1 MQHLLDLT
9 LEEFREA
16 CAEHGRRPYLAEQVL
31 GWIHRQGT
39 TDFQAMTNVSQMD
52 RDWLD
57 DNFTI
62 FRSRIDRAQ
71 TASDGTLKILLGW
84 DPPADQS
91 LPQVGQDSTLR
102 QTETV
107 MIPTAKRRTACVS
120 SQVGCPVGC
129 RFCASGLGGLEGNLT
144 AGQIVEQVLRLSQEE
159 EVGRITNIVFMG
171 MGEPLA
177 NDRSVMKAIRILN
190 ADWGP
195 AIGARHITVSTVG
208 LPKAIRRFARFDL
221 PVTLALSLHAPNDD
235 LRRALIPWADY
246 STIDELTSA
255 CQAWFQTSGRE
266 ITLEYLLLR
275 EVNDR
280 VEHARQLA
288 KIASTLRAKINLIRY
303 NEVRGLP
310 YQRPSTVD
318 VREFQRVLRR
328 HGVNATIRASRGR
341 DIAAA
346 CGQLRHE
353 TRTDQP
359 GVMPTEHSPQE

>member
-1 MQHLLDLT
+1 MSMQHLLDLT
-9 LEEFREA
+9 LDEFRDA
-16 CAEHGRRPYLAEQVL
+16 CVSHDKRAYLAEQVFD
-31 GWIHRQGT
+31 WIHRKNT
-39 TDFQAMTNVSQMD
+39 VDFGEMTNVSKKD
-52 RDWLD
+52 REWLSST
-57 DNFTI
+57 FTI
-62 FRSRIDRAQ
+62 FRSRIDRVQ
-71 TASDGTLKILLGW
+71 TASDGTLKMLLGW
-84 DPPADQS
+84 DPPKSTALPVVTQPDS
-91 LPQVGQDSTLR
+91 LK

-107 MIPTAKRRTACVS
+107 MIPTARRRTACVS

-144 AGQIVEQVLRLSQEE
+144 AGQIMEQVIRLSREE
-159 EVGRITNIVFMG
+159 GVGRITNIVFMG

-177 NDRSVMKAIRILN
+177 NDKAVMKAIRMLN

-208 LPKAIRRFARFDL
+208 LPKAIRRFARFEL

-255 CQAWFQTSGRE
+255 CQAWFETSGRE

-288 KIASTLRAKINLIRY
+288 KVASSMRARINLIRY
-303 NEVRGLP
+303 NEVKGLP

-318 VREFQRVLRR
+318 VREFQRILRR

-353 TRTDQP
+353 ERTV
-359 GVMPTEHSPQE
+359 G